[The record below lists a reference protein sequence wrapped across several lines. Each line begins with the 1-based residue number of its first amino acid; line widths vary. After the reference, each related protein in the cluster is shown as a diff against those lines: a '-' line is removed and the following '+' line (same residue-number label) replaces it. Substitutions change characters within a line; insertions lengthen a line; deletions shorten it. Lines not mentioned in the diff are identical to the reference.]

1 MDEQLNE
8 DGLPAGQ
15 PVTAEQIKQAE
26 ANRASRMA
34 TPDSDAFRVFTQQAQ
49 RKQRRKREEAEGGE
63 A

>member
-1 MDEQLNE
+1 MNEQLND

-26 ANRASRMA
+26 FNRASRMA
-34 TPDSDAFRVFTQQAQ
+34 TPDSDSFRIFTQQAQ